1 MKYEGNLYRPPSEAY
16 SLIVQGTIG
25 CSHNRCT
32 FCSMYK
38 DDKFRIRSVEEIIE
52 DLNEGRKMWRK
63 VKRIFIADGDALI
76 IKTEDLKRILKEV
89 KILFPECERVGVY
102 GSPKSILSK
111 SDEELKE
118 LKELGLGIVYLGVES
133 GSSVIL
139 KRIKK
144 GVTPDE
150 MICAGQK
157 IMNSGIK
164 LSTTLISGL
173 GGKELWKEHALE
185 SAKVINEINPD
196 YLALLTLLIRQGTEM
211 YDDVKSGEFELLT
224 PEEILIETREFIKE
238 LDVENC
244 IFRSNHASNYVG
256 LAGTLN
262 GDKEYLLAQIEEGL
276 KINFT
281 EEDEIF
287 RRL

>member
-1 MKYEGNLYRPPSEAY
+1 MKYEGDLYRPPSEAY

-38 DDKFRIRSVEEIIE
+38 DDKFRIKSVEEIIE

-76 IKTEDLKRILKEV
+76 IKTEDLKKILKKV
-89 KILFPECERVGVY
+89 NILFPECERVGVY

-157 IMNSGIK
+157 VMNSGIK

-173 GGKELWKEHALE
+173 GGKELSEEHALE

-224 PEEILIETREFIKE
+224 PEEVLIETREFIKE

-244 IFRSNHASNYVG
+244 IF
-256 LAGTLN
+256 
-262 GDKEYLLAQIEEGL
+262 
-276 KINFT
+276 KIG
-281 EEDEIF
+281 
-287 RRL
+287 RAHV

>member
-1 MKYEGNLYRPPSEAY
+1 MKYEGDLYRPPSEAY

-38 DDKFRIRSVEEIIE
+38 DDKFRIKSVEEIIE

-76 IKTEDLKRILKEV
+76 IKTEDLKKILKKV
-89 KILFPECERVGVY
+89 NILFPECERVGVY

-157 IMNSGIK
+157 VMNSGIK

-173 GGKELWKEHALE
+173 GGKELSEEHALE

-224 PEEILIETREFIKE
+224 PEEVLIETREFIKE

-262 GDKEYLLAQIEEGL
+262 EDKEYLLAQIEEGL
-276 KINFT
+276 KIKFT
-281 EEDEIF
+281 EEDELF